1 MYVIKRLWISYGEE
15 KKTRTSIDWFSHE
28 YGLLETAIRELFRSS
43 ISDSILFYP
52 RVSFQMEYTF
62 DVDDVTKQGGKP
74 PLFWKRRLLAWLF
87 FSADFFYV
95 SIMLTENE
103 WWRNEDTN
111 GTMLIS
117 HTIQMKDDQH
127 RGTGFV
133 VKIERER
140 ERTYIRQMDKW

>member
-1 MYVIKRLWISYGEE
+1 MDFLWRR
-15 KKTRTSIDWFSHE
+15 KKNKNEHWLIFTWIWTAWNCHQRALSFVHLWFVFVLS
-28 YGLLETAIRELFRSS
+28 A
-43 ISDSILFYP
+43 
-52 RVSFQMEYTF
+52 
-62 DVDDVTKQGGKP
+62 
-74 PLFWKRRLLAWLF
+74 RLLPDGIHIRCRWRDKARRKTPPFLEETPFDLVF

-140 ERTYIRQMDKW
+140 ERERTYIRQMDKW

>member
-1 MYVIKRLWISYGEE
+1 MWLNAYGFLME
-15 KKTRTSIDWFSHE
+15 KKKKQERALIDFHMNMDCLKLPSE
-28 YGLLETAIRELFRSS
+28 SSFVRPSLIRFCFIRASPS
-43 ISDSILFYP
+43 RWNTHS
-52 RVSFQMEYTF
+52 VSMTWQSKEEN
-62 DVDDVTKQGGKP
+62 P
-74 PLFWKRRLLAWLF
+74 PFFGRDAFWLVF